1 MNHRALRQNLF
12 RIFYY
17 LGGGLVLATW
27 SLSLLYYP
35 ALPDE
40 IPVHFDA
47 EGMPARLVDK
57 TAAGVFMTPFLE
69 TVVFLLLVGMHYL
82 ATHLRD
88 LRELFNWPGSTYLS
102 NEVTEGIRNSIV
114 QWTLSLSLVGL
125 SWISHRHYISLEI
138 MRMQRYRAV
147 SAETAFLSALF
158 WVLAI
163 GMTTHLFILVRRG
176 TH

>member
-17 LGGGLVLATW
+17 LGGGLVLVTW

-57 TAAGVFMTPFLE
+57 TAAGVLMTPFLE

-88 LRELFNWPGSTYLS
+88 LRELFN
-102 NEVTEGIRNSIV
+102 
-114 QWTLSLSLVGL
+114 
-125 SWISHRHYISLEI
+125 
-138 MRMQRYRAV
+138 
-147 SAETAFLSALF
+147 
-158 WVLAI
+158 
-163 GMTTHLFILVRRG
+163 
-176 TH
+176 